1 HNARQLIVGA
11 IVVAA
16 CLVVLAVIYLV
27 YAVSRP
33 IAALVDRMHRV
44 ANNDTQ
50 IDIPGVDRHDE
61 IGDIAQAVARFR
73 ENTIELGRSK

>member
-1 HNARQLIVGA
+1 
-11 IVVAA
+11 
-16 CLVVLAVIYLV
+16 YLV

-73 ENTIELGRSK
+73 ENTIELGRSKDALIAQAAVLQETLDKE